1 MLHILLPPW
10 SFRLSFLFSFLNWL
24 VNLGGFIPSILN
36 LLMLSAVKN
45 KDSEKFFEI
54 SNLRSPTHKMLHFL
68 AFLPYV
74 IYIFS
79 HFSLLFLEI
88 HLIMGS
94 HFHAWTK
101 HFINSVLP
109 LVTLLHAWFQALSQ
123 QSELTKYLLWSAQR
137 DQCGGITICK
147 QNVYLT
153 STIILT
159 QPNENLETWGI

>member
-1 MLHILLPPW
+1 M
-10 SFRLSFLFSFLNWL
+10 
-24 VNLGGFIPSILN
+24 
-36 LLMLSAVKN
+36 
-45 KDSEKFFEI
+45 
-54 SNLRSPTHKMLHFL
+54 SPTHNMLHFL
-68 AFLPYV
+68 AFIPYV

-79 HFSLLFLEI
+79 DFSLLFLEI
-88 HLIMGS
+88 HLIIES

-109 LVTLLHAWFQALSQ
+109 LVILLHVWFQALSQ

-147 QNVYLT
+147 QSVYLA

-159 QPNENLETWGI
+159 AKWKPRDLGDLKSLRKQAVSGKHLLEVEISFSTVVLHHL